1 MCSYVILP
9 KEMKIDEFINKKFTD
24 TSFKTMCDNLSY
36 KKINFWLNRPFIF
49 IITSKDRQVM
59 NGGFL
64 FLAKIENC

>member
-36 KKINFWLNRPFIF
+36 KKINFIF
-49 IITSKDRQVM
+49 CYQESQM
-59 NGGFL
+59 N
-64 FLAKIENC
+64 IVHI